1 MQRIHKIYYTGSY
14 DRLSI
19 AGKKTIKVLVTFK
32 DLVESVYI
40 ATYMYDNEPGVKQDI
55 DSNPLINHRN
65 MRSYS
70 HNSHYI

>member
-1 MQRIHKIYYTGSY
+1 MQRIHKIYYNGSY

-19 AGKKTIKVLVTFK
+19 AGKKPIKVLVTFK
-32 DLVESVYI
+32 HLVESVYI
-40 ATYMYDNEPGVKQDI
+40 ATYMYDNESGMKQDI